1 MKRIKLLSTSLLLC
15 TIALVFSGTI
25 SAQKRYIIESANLK
39 TNDTVLVFTP
49 SGWSLES
56 GKETPALFL
65 LHGWSGCWRDWSN
78 RMDIQA
84 LSDKW
89 GFIIITPD
97 GFYNSWYLNNA
108 DKTKMQWKTFFH
120 EELYPM
126 MVKNYG
132 LIADKT
138 FISGL
143 SMGGHGALS
152 TFLDDIS
159 KFRAGGSMSGVLYLP
174 DSKKKDYQLS
184 QVIGTYSEGSESYDL
199 NSVACR
205 LDSTKLNQQFKAGDK
220 LILATCGAQDYYAN
234 STRNFSKR
242 CDDLKIPNILI
253 MSPGA
258 HTWKYWKYAVEQ
270 HLFIYSRMVN
280 NSGMGY

>member
-1 MKRIKLLSTSLLLC
+1 MKRIKQLSTFLLLC
-15 TIALVFSGTI
+15 TIAILFSGTI

-97 GFYNSWYLNNA
+97 GFYNSWYLNKA

-199 NSVACR
+199 NSVVCR
-205 LDSTKLNQQFKAGDK
+205 LDSTKLNQAFKAGDK
-220 LILATCGAQDYYAN
+220 LLLATCGAQDYYAN

-258 HTWKYWKYAVEQ
+258 HTWKYWIYAVEQ